1 MWSVLL
7 FYSAVYAAIGPSLA
21 AERLHGGS
29 SSSSSSS
36 SGGGSSSVAVLY
48 TDVREANAT
57 ESLDKIR
64 RASIKVYEYKYDSV
78 PGRRL
83 MGVLGA
89 DVERFFPDA
98 LDILPSFTIPNKNRS
113 LPNIVIQNFPSV
125 DKNVIFM
132 HGFAALKEL
141 VRYYDDI
148 AGHVVSLRDDTRDHR
163 VVFEEI
169 EKRLSKEA
177 AEQVVEERKMVE
189 AEAELTAKEA
199 ELQRLKVLNDRELI
213 DSDLTKERELWMYQ
227 ESLARERLKREEEFT
242 RESMVE
248 ALNFERETSEK
259 KELLRRETEE
269 KLLEMQRR
277 HQRDFDERKASF
289 EKEKIRAEIQARAE
303 QERANEDVTIR
314 RLQLEASLDA
324 AKIVEGIK
332 VVADQLSSIVGQ
344 IASKPKQLMAI
355 SGIFLASVILYYVI
369 KELIGMLR
377 ELIQSYL
384 GRPSLV
390 RETSYRSSWFGL
402 RSLLSGGPKEITEQK
417 STIQKHFESVI
428 LADEDMERVVQL
440 ALSTRNTRASGAPY
454 RHVLLHGPP
463 GTGKT
468 MIARRLAECSDMDY
482 AIMSGGD
489 VGPLGEDA
497 VNQLHNLFKW
507 ASRSSRGLLVFID
520 EAEAFLSSRG
530 SASGQSRGGGAVSA
544 SEHTRHA
551 LNALLYQTGTQSKK
565 FMLVLATNRPE
576 DLDSAVL
583 DRIDVSIHIG
593 LPGVNERAKLISLY
607 IKSQILDALTAQ
619 NIKVDDKCTSES
631 NILHVAKRTSGFS
644 GREISKLA
652 IAVQYAVML
661 DEARHLTAVLFEKV
675 LAVKLQEHEQKRGFL
690 MSSSQRPGSSKKV
703 NNEGDS

>member
-1 MWSVLL
+1 M
-7 FYSAVYAAIGPSLA
+7 
-21 AERLHGGS
+21 
-29 SSSSSSS
+29 
-36 SGGGSSSVAVLY
+36 AVLY
-48 TDVREANAT
+48 TDVREANTT

-98 LDILPSFTIPNKNRS
+98 LDILPTFTIPNKNRS

-141 VRYYDDI
+141 IRYYDEI
-148 AGHVVSLRDDTRDHR
+148 SGHVASLRDDTRDHR

-177 AEQVVEERKMVE
+177 ADQLIEERKIVE
-189 AEAELTAKEA
+189 AEAELTAKEV
-199 ELQRLKVLNDRELI
+199 ELQRLKLLNDRELI
-213 DSDLTKERELWMYQ
+213 DNDLTKERELWLYQ
-227 ESLARERLKREEEFT
+227 ESLARERLRREEEFT

-259 KELLRRETEE
+259 KELMRRETEE

-277 HQRDFDERKASF
+277 HQRDFEERKASF

-324 AKIVEGIK
+324 AKVVEGIK
-332 VVADQLSSIVGQ
+332 VVADQISNIAGQ
-344 IASKPKQLMAI
+344 IAARPKQLMII
-355 SGIFLASVILYYVI
+355 SGIFLLSVILFYVI

-390 RETSYRSSWFGL
+390 RETSYKSAWFRL
-402 RSLLSGGPKEITEQK
+402 RKLLSRPKQLAEQK
-417 STIQKHFESVI
+417 STIHKQFESVI
-428 LADEDMERVVQL
+428 LSIDDMERVVQL

-497 VNQLHNLFKW
+497 VNQLHSLFKW
-507 ASRSSRGLLVFID
+507 ASRSPRGLLVFID

-530 SASGQSRGGGAVSA
+530 SASRGNAALGLSV

-551 LNALLYQTGTQSKK
+551 LNALLYQTGTQSKN

-593 LPGVNERAKLISLY
+593 LPGVDERAKLIHMY
-607 IKSQILDALTAQ
+607 IKSQLVDALSALNVQ
-619 NIKVDDKCTSES
+619 IDEKCISDS
-631 NILHVAKRTSGFS
+631 NVHNVAKKTAGFS

-652 IAVQYAVML
+652 IAIQYAAML
-661 DEARHLTAVLFEKV
+661 DETRHLTAALFERV
-675 LAVKLQEHEQKRGFL
+675 LAVKLHEHEQKRGFL
-690 MSSSQRPGSSKKV
+690 THATQRESKINIARKMHSEV
-703 NNEGDS
+703 DS